1 MKISHKIIPDNSIDS
16 YHNRSPYSKQSVS
29 IYKDL
34 GIFAARVLKTGGSL
48 AVIAGHEVLL
58 KCGNYI
64 EEAGLHYGHIL
75 SINHSGSHS
84 MIYKYDISV
93 FFKPLL
99 LFFKG
104 DRPNEHKQFNDVIYS
119 NPPKKQLHS
128 WEQSPI
134 EAEHMI
140 TGLTVGE
147 NQIVCDPCMGPG
159 TFGKACIKLNRKFIG
174 IEIDPKVFEVAKA
187 NIAITPNL

>member
-1 MKISHKIIPDNSIDS
+1 M
-16 YHNRSPYSKQSVS
+16 
-29 IYKDL
+29 
-34 GIFAARVLKTGGSL
+34 
-48 AVIAGHEVLL
+48 LL

-75 SINHSGSHS
+75 SLNHKGNHS
-84 MIYKYDISV
+84 MIFKYKIPV

-99 LFFKG
+99 LFLKG
-104 DRPNEHKQFNDVIYS
+104 DKPNAHKPFNDVINS
-119 NPPKKQLHS
+119 KPPNKKLHK
-128 WEQSPI
+128 WAQSPI

-140 TGLTVGE
+140 TGLTVGI

-174 IEIDPKVFEVAKA
+174 IEIDPEAFKVAKA
-187 NIAITPNL
+187 SLAMYEKDTVFYTREIKK